1 MDADLIWLNALEL
14 RALYATRAASPLDT
28 TVAALARIERYD
40 GVLNAF
46 VVIDDEGARAQAQ
59 ASTARWRRNQ
69 PLSPLDGQPVTIK
82 DLVDVA
88 GFPTRC
94 GSVTTPTLPAQHDAP
109 VVARLREAGCI
120 ILGKTTTPEF
130 GWKGQTDSALNG
142 ITRNPWHTAHTPGG
156 SSGGA
161 AAALA
166 AGIGTLAQGNDGG
179 GSVRIPASSCGL
191 FGLKPTFGRVPHDGH
206 KSPFAT
212 LVASGPLTRSVA
224 DAAAMLNEM
233 AKPDAGDCYALPYDG
248 CDYLAGLDDGVDG
261 LRIGLSLDFAGA
273 QPDAEIAACVSAAAQ
288 TFATLGAHVE
298 TVGPLTAA
306 LRPRFELYWLAG
318 FANTLRALPR
328 TQWDRLDPGYRVLA
342 EQGLQVSAA
351 ELIAGEAARIELA
364 RAMSLF
370 HTRYDLL
377 LTPTQPHT
385 PVLANQPYHVAG
397 NDRWTDA
404 TVYTVAFNY
413 TGQPAATIRCG
424 IAADG
429 LPIGLQIIGPK
440 YAEARV
446 LRAARAYE
454 KTQDLR
460 WPPPALQRA
469 LTALDHSGSTA
480 ARP

>member
-1 MDADLIWLNALEL
+1 MDADLIWRDALEL
-14 RALYATRAASPLDT
+14 RALYAAHAVTPVEMTA
-28 TVAALARIERYD
+28 AALARIERYN

-46 VVIDDEGARAQAQ
+46 VVVDHEGALAAAR
-59 ASTARWRRNQ
+59 ASTARWQRQ
-69 PLSPLDGQPVTIK
+69 APWSSLDGQPVTIK

-88 GFPTRC
+88 GLPTRC
-94 GSVTTPTLPAQHDAP
+94 GSQTTAALPAAHDAP
-109 VVARLREAGCI
+109 VAARLREAGCI

-130 GWKGQTDSALNG
+130 GWKGQTDSALSG
-142 ITRNPWHTAHTPGG
+142 ITRNPWHSAHTPGG

-166 AGIGTLAQGNDGG
+166 AGIGTLAHGNDGG

-191 FGLKPTFGRVPHDGH
+191 FGIKPTFGRVPHDGH

-233 AKPDAGDCYALPYDG
+233 AKPDAGDCFALPYDG
-248 CDYLAGLDDGVDG
+248 CDYLAGLDTGVEG
-261 LRIGLSLDFAGA
+261 LRIGVSLDFAEA
-273 QPDAEIAACVSAAAQ
+273 RPDAEIADCVNAAAQ

-298 TVGPLTAA
+298 SVGPLTTA

-318 FANTLRALPR
+318 FANTLRSLPR
-328 TQWDRLDPGYRVLA
+328 PQWDLLDPGYRALA

-364 RAMSLF
+364 RSMSLF
-370 HTRYDLL
+370 HSRYDLL

-385 PVLANQPYHVAG
+385 PVLAALPYHVPG

-424 IAADG
+424 MAANG
-429 LPIGLQIIGPK
+429 MPIGLQIVGPK
-440 YAEARV
+440 YAEARI

-454 KTQDLR
+454 KTQDMR

-469 LTALDHSGSTA
+469 LEALN
-480 ARP
+480 PK